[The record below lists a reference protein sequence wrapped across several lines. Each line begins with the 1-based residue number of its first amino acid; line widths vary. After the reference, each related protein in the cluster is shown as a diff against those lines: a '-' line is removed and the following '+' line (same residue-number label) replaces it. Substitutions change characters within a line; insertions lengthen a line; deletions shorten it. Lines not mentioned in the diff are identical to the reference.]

1 METVT
6 DSLSKYARVL
16 VDIPARVLDRPF
28 TYAVPEELQGTL
40 VRGCIVEVPFN
51 NKVCTGVVIEVFA
64 ELSEE
69 EKKLELRCIRQV
81 AEAEPFWGEEL
92 MKLVGIIRSL
102 CAGTWYESFQTV
114 VPGPVLRSIKSMF
127 SKKRV
132 LPRKRKQA
140 AEISEYPKIPLT
152 RAQEEAVRA
161 VCDSAEDG
169 KPVLLYG
176 VTGSGKTEVYLQ
188 ALERIIGQ
196 GREGIVLVPELSLTP
211 QAIERYSG
219 RLGGRVGVLHSALSV
234 PDRRSYW
241 WAMRKKELQV
251 AVGTRSA
258 IFAPFENLG
267 LICVDEEHESSYKQE
282 NQPRYH
288 ARQVAF
294 IRAKEHKAALVLGSA
309 TPSLESFYLASKGV
323 YRLVELPQRPGG
335 RALPPVRLVDMRRS
349 ANAGKLISKELAEA
363 IRLRLEQGQQTV
375 LLLNRRGFAG
385 FVQCPDCGYVPS
397 CPNCSISLTWHKS
410 MGKYLCHYCDYQAP
424 SERFCPRCRSIN
436 FSYSAPGT
444 ERLAAELKQLFP
456 KAGIARMDRD
466 TTGRINAHASIL
478 KDFSEGKAQIL
489 LGTKMVA
496 KGLDYPNVTLVGILR
511 ADHELNQPDFRA
523 GERAFQL
530 LAQASGRAGR
540 GSFGGEVI
548 IQAVDIENPILQ
560 AVAGHDYRA
569 MYDLEL
575 EVRRGLRYPPFCRL
589 VRLVVSGKEENLV
602 IGYARHGVRY
612 LKENLKHCEIIG
624 PAPCPITRIKELY
637 RWHILIKNNSLLN
650 TVEVCS
656 HLVDGMNIK
665 TDKASHAIRFILD
678 PEPQSLS

>member
-1 METVT
+1 MTE
-6 DSLSKYARVL
+6 SLSKYARVL

-28 TYAVPEELQGTL
+28 TYAVPEELQNTL
-40 VRGCIVEVPFN
+40 AKGCIVEVPF
-51 NKVCTGVVIEVFA
+51 KDRVCTGVVIEVFA

-69 EKKLELRCIRQV
+69 EKKLELRYIRQV

-114 VPGPVLRSIKSMF
+114 VPGPVLRRIKAMF
-127 SKKRV
+127 TKKRIITR
-132 LPRKRKQA
+132 RKKRQEA
-140 AEISEYPKIPLT
+140 ISEYPKIPLT
-152 RAQEEAVRA
+152 HAQEEAVKA
-161 VCDSAEDG
+161 VCDSAADG
-169 KPVLLYG
+169 RPVLLYG

-188 ALERIIGQ
+188 ALEKILSE

-211 QAIERYSG
+211 QAIERYRG
-219 RLGGRVGVLHSALSV
+219 RLGDRVGVLHSALSV
-234 PDRRSYW
+234 ADRRDYW
-241 WAMRKKELQV
+241 WAMRRRELQV

-258 IFAPFENLG
+258 VFAPFENLG

-288 ARQVAF
+288 ARQAAF

-309 TPSLESFYLASKGV
+309 TPSLESFYLASRGV

-335 RALPPVRLVDMRRS
+335 RSLPEVRLIDMRRS
-349 ANAGKLISKELAEA
+349 SNAGKLVSGELAEA
-363 IRLRLEQGQQTV
+363 IRLRLERGQQTV

-385 FVQCPDCGYVPS
+385 FMQCPDCGYVPS
-397 CPNCSISLTWHKS
+397 CPNCSISLTWHKVFN
-410 MGKYLCHYCDYQAP
+410 KFLCHYCDYQDSAQVC
-424 SERFCPRCRSIN
+424 CPRCRSVN
-436 FSYSAPGT
+436 FNYSAPGT
-444 ERLAAELKQLFP
+444 ERLMAELQQLFP
-456 KAGIARMDRD
+456 GVEIVRMDRD
-466 TTGRINAHASIL
+466 TTGRIDAHAAIL
-478 KDFSEGKAQIL
+478 KEFSEGKAQIL

-530 LAQASGRAGR
+530 LSQASGRAGR
-540 GSFGGEVI
+540 GSFGGEVV
-548 IQAVDIENPILQ
+548 IQAVDIEHPILQ
-560 AVAGHDYRA
+560 AVVGHNYKA

-575 EVRRGLRYPPFCRL
+575 EVRRGLLYPPFCRL
-589 VRLVVSGKEENLV
+589 VRLVVSGLEENLV

-612 LKENLKHCEIIG
+612 LRENLKGCEIIG
-624 PAPCPITRIKELY
+624 PAPCPITKIKSHF
-637 RWHILIKNNSLLN
+637 RWHILIKNNSLLK

-656 HLVDGMNIK
+656 HLVDSMNK
-665 TDKASHAIRFILD
+665 RTDKDSHKIRFILD